1 MKILSIIPARMGSS
15 RFPGKPLKLIN
26 GKPMIQYVFENS
38 KKSKFI
44 DKTIIATCDDEI
56 KNFIISIGGEVI
68 MTSKKH
74 ERASD
79 RSYEA
84 MIKLE
89 KKLKKKFDIIVMIQG
104 DEPMITSK
112 MIDKSIKPLIKNKKI
127 GVVNIVSKIKD
138 KKEFNDKNC
147 IKVVKDKDNNA
158 LYFSRSPIP
167 FLSKINKRFIKKQVC
182 SIPFRR
188 DTLIYY
194 FRKKL
199 SSLEKIESIDM
210 LRFLEN
216 GIKVKLVETDKY
228 THAVD
233 TLSDIKK
240 VQKLM
245 KRK

>member
-26 GKPMIQYVFENS
+26 GKPMIQYVFEHS
-38 KKSKFI
+38 QKSKLI
-44 DKTIIATCDDEI
+44 DKTIVATCDDDI

-104 DEPMITSK
+104 DEPMISSK
-112 MIDKSIKPLIKNKKI
+112 MIDKSIRPLIKNKKI

-147 IKVVKDKDNNA
+147 IKVVQDKNNNA

-167 FLSKINKRFIKKQVC
+167 FLQTINKTFIKKQVC

-188 DTLIYY
+188 DTLEYY
-194 FRKKL
+194 FKKKL

>member
-38 KKSKFI
+38 MKSKFI
-44 DKTIIATCDDEI
+44 DKTIVATCDDEI
-56 KNFIISIGGEVI
+56 KNFIISIGGEVV

-104 DEPMITSK
+104 DEPMISSK

-147 IKVVKDKDNNA
+147 IKDDKDKDNNA
-158 LYFSRSPIP
+158 
-167 FLSKINKRFIKKQVC
+167 
-182 SIPFRR
+182 
-188 DTLIYY
+188 
-194 FRKKL
+194 
-199 SSLEKIESIDM
+199 
-210 LRFLEN
+210 
-216 GIKVKLVETDKY
+216 
-228 THAVD
+228 
-233 TLSDIKK
+233 
-240 VQKLM
+240 
-245 KRK
+245 

>member
-38 KKSKFI
+38 MKSKFI
-44 DKTIIATCDDEI
+44 DKTIVATCDDEI
-56 KNFIISIGGEVI
+56 KNFIISIGGEVV

-104 DEPMITSK
+104 DEPMISSK

-127 GVVNIVSKIKD
+127 GVVNIVSKSRIKRSLM
-138 KKEFNDKNC
+138 
-147 IKVVKDKDNNA
+147 IKIV
-158 LYFSRSPIP
+158 
-167 FLSKINKRFIKKQVC
+167 SKLLK
-182 SIPFRR
+182 
-188 DTLIYY
+188 T
-194 FRKKL
+194 
-199 SSLEKIESIDM
+199 KIIMPYIFQDHQY
-210 LRFLEN
+210 LFF
-216 GIKVKLVETDKY
+216 
-228 THAVD
+228 
-233 TLSDIKK
+233 
-240 VQKLM
+240 QK
-245 KRK
+245 